1 VVVQNINCGVVNGN
15 VMLVSADN
23 PNKSVNVGPY
33 RQVSMAPWELAQLR
47 ARGSGL
53 LSERILGRQ
62 FIQQRQAQAAAK
74 LRGTGVDKDEA
85 GAKQKAFSRLTH
97 IIYDL
102 KVEGEKPVSDFIM
115 RDEKLAKRLFDYV
128 ATAKVIASERQPDD
142 TFRVVIELDGL
153 GVQDALGGV
162 VQFKQTV
169 APISLAEYGRQF
181 GPQARVTTER
191 AAEVDAFRRLAE
203 KIYGVVIDSNT
214 TVENFAVKNDT
225 IRQTV
230 TGVVQGA
237 ETVETTYYS
246 DGSVKVVKQMNGALI
261 PKQLS
266 PAMGNVF
273 GQIYLGSPEVIEFA
287 NFEQMAMMMR

>member
-1 VVVQNINCGVVNGN
+1 
-15 VMLVSADN
+15 
-23 PNKSVNVGPY
+23 PVG
-33 RQVSMAPWELAQLR
+33 
-47 ARGSGL
+47 
-53 LSERILGRQ
+53 
-62 FIQQRQAQAAAK
+62 
-74 LRGTGVDKDEA
+74 
-85 GAKQKAFSRLTH
+85 
-97 IIYDL
+97 
-102 KVEGEKPVSDFIM
+102 
-115 RDEKLAKRLFDYV
+115 
-128 ATAKVIASERQPDD
+128 

-153 GVQDALGGV
+153 GVQDALGV
-162 VQFKQTV
+162 EVQFKQTV
-169 APISLAEYGRQF
+169 APISLAEYGMTF

-191 AAEVDAFRRLAE
+191 AAEVDALRRLAE

-214 TVENFAVKNDT
+214 TVENFATKNDT

-273 GQIYLGSPEVIEFA
+273 GQIYLGSPEVIEFE